1 MSKPIRK
8 SSTREVWQREFKYET
23 ASAATIAY
31 RDRVYADGG
40 IINNPLLVEY
50 AFQTIALL
58 TSNISRSPL
67 RVTWIDASF
76 GVKIDTSNRILKAY
90 DLFGLNDWVQTVQAR
105 QPILKQDTNSVFY
118 MFTDGID
125 DYLWTENVVNWG
137 TNKLSH
143 IFVCQYVN
151 SHACSYFINNSTVN
165 LGMWY
170 QIYDA
175 GGTVN
180 AIIYDGN
187 ANERSTLGYTGRMI
201 IRNVIDGS
209 LSATSKMQYYKNN
222 IISSS
227 VTNGNYTSNFVT
239 DRLVIGGRIYQPVF
253 NSMNFYGNVLFK
265 EALSSAN
272 TKLLADFY
280 NRIHNTY

>member
-1 MSKPIRK
+1 MPSLIRNITTK
-8 SSTREVWQREFKYET
+8 LVYPYQFDWVN
-23 ASAATIAY
+23 AGAAVIAY

-40 IINNPLLVEY
+40 IINNPLSVKY
-50 AFQTIALL
+50 AFDCIALL
-58 TSNISRSPL
+58 TSNIGRSPL

-105 QPILKQDTNSVFY
+105 QPILKQDANSVSY

-151 SHACSYFINNSTVN
+151 SHACSYFTNNSTVN

-187 ANERSTLGYTGRMI
+187 TNERSTLGNTGRMI
-201 IRNVIDGS
+201 IQNVIDGS

-265 EALSSAN
+265 EALSLAN
-272 TKLLADFY
+272 TKLFADLY